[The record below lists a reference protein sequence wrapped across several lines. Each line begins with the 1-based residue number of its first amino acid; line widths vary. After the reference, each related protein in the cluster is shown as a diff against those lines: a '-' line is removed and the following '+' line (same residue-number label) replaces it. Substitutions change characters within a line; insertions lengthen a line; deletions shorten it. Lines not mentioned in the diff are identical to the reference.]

1 MASQL
6 QPELDQPYQPASH
19 MAASHMAANRTQLVA
34 YFANELD
41 EANRLPGQAKAEQ
54 LAQQVIDK
62 MAGIDTL
69 PRHHLDHYLL
79 VGVSMVNNQMLEF
92 RMVADDG
99 CSAILRIDRS
109 LVGY

>member
-1 MASQL
+1 MTSQL
-6 QPELDQPYQPASH
+6 TQPELDQPYQPASH
-19 MAASHMAANRTQLVA
+19 MAANRTQLVTF
-34 YFANELD
+34 FANHID
-41 EANRLPGQAKAEQ
+41 EHDANQLTGQAKAEQ

>member
-6 QPELDQPYQPASH
+6 QPELDQPYQPAD
-19 MAASHMAANRTQLVA
+19 HMAANRELLVA
-34 YFANELD
+34 YFANNLD
-41 EANRLPGQAKAEQ
+41 EHPADRLTVQAKAEQ